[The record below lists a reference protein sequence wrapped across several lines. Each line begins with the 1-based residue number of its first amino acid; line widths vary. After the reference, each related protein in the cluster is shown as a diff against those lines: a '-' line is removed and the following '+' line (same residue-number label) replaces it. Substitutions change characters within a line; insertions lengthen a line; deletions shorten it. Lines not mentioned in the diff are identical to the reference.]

1 MAAKAARTF
10 APTSAATK
18 VAALREHAFAMPGF
32 LAWIALYR
40 AAAVATE
47 AATNLAHASATQV
60 GVAKIAQSALSV
72 RSQTAPAMALARM
85 GGACARPAFPEL
97 HVR

>member
-18 VAALREHAFAMPGF
+18 VAALQEHAFALPGF

-72 RSQTAPAMALARM
+72 QSQTVPAMVLACM
-85 GGACARPAFPEL
+85 VDACSRPALPVP